1 MSSQDDYKH
10 ENEDFKHVLAVQ
22 REFITPL
29 TNHERRCSLE
39 KDFDHLANKSRQIC
53 TFIDEEGGNCILGD
67 AKDFRKYLDGMIA
80 QYPELFPVTIRQG
93 YTLHDILPES
103 VKMPGIRLRR
113 IKVKANDGNGDEV
126 FTIRP
131 SFVMPYMVGY
141 TNYVEKPLFLRRWG
155 VSHWALAYVF
165 GHDEQYWYR
174 IYNHIGRNNIVETT
188 REKP

>member
-103 VKMPGIRLRR
+103 VKMPRIRLRR
-113 IKVKANDGNGDEV
+113 IKVTGSDGFCGFQKIPKESGTIHGSEKVHVWEEWLRNPTISTYAEV
-126 FTIRP
+126 
-131 SFVMPYMVGY
+131 YC
-141 TNYVEKPLFLRRWG
+141 
-155 VSHWALAYVF
+155 
-165 GHDEQYWYR
+165 
-174 IYNHIGRNNIVETT
+174 
-188 REKP
+188 